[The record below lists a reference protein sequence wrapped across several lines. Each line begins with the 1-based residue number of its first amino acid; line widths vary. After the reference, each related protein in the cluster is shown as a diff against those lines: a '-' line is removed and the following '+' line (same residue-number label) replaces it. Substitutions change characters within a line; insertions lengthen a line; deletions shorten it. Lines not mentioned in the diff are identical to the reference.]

1 MLKRLAAAAVVAA
14 VSCLAI
20 PASACNKPGLQGCI
34 APELNLLGGCNGA
47 SATTKL
53 KEFRGKPVLIEFWAP
68 TCVPCRKML
77 PKVEQL
83 HRKYRKQGLE
93 VLAISLGSAQ
103 QSKDL
108 VDRGKLTMPVAYDTL
123 QKTMARYKV
132 KAIPATFLV
141 DKDGVV
147 RPTGK
152 NMEAAVKREIKRA
165 KRAKRRRR

>member
-1 MLKRLAAAAVVAA
+1 M
-14 VSCLAI
+14 
-20 PASACNKPGLQGCI
+20 P
-34 APELNLLGGCNGA
+34 
-47 SATTKL
+47 
-53 KEFRGKPVLIEFWAP
+53 RGVLW
-68 TCVPCRKML
+68 
-77 PKVEQL
+77 
-83 HRKYRKQGLE
+83 

-108 VDRGKLTMPVAYDTL
+108 VERGKLTMPVAYDTL

-165 KRAKRRRR
+165 KRAARRRR